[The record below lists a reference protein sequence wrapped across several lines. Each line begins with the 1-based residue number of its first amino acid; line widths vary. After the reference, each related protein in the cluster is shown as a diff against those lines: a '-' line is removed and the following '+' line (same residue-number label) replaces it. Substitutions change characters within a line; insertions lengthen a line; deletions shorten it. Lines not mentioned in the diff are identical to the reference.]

1 MLKSIFRIS
10 TLVVVVSLFSACKK
24 DWNELG
30 SQLIAIDDMIMLSFD
45 TLEIKASIHKEDSLS
60 SLNTSTSFLG
70 SIYEADFGTSEAAI
84 YTEFR
89 MPSSDV
95 VFGEG
100 AVADSMILTLKL
112 ESYYG
117 DTTSTLNINV
127 QEMLEQ
133 IVTSATDSLGEDST
147 ITFYTSQDFEIDNF
161 NLASLVYNAEPNTN
175 TTISLALTNDLAQSF
190 LDAGT
195 ENFVNNTAF
204 QEFFKGVYISC
215 EQENTGGVLLELDLL
230 DTKSKITLYYHNTE
244 SDSLTYDFQINSN
257 ADKMTR
263 WSHDYSS
270 TTYDIESSLL
280 DEDLDIA
287 YVQGGAG
294 LRTYITLPSLESLKD
309 SNYVIHKA
317 ELTFP
322 YFFSEN
328 DSVFTIPSKL
338 GLAAVNSEGK
348 LEVLSEDQ
356 NIQGASYF
364 DGNSNVLEQTYTF
377 NIARYIHK
385 VIAEGYTNK
394 LALYVP
400 SSVINP
406 ERVLLS
412 NGAED
417 PISLKLFVSKQ

>member
-30 SQLIAIDDMIMLSFD
+30 SQLIALDDMIMLSFD

-70 SIYEADFGTSEAAI
+70 SINEADFGGSDAAI

-89 MPSSDV
+89 TPSSDV
-95 VFGEG
+95 VFGDD

-147 ITFYTSQDFEIDNF
+147 ITFYSSQNFETDNI
-161 NLASLVYNAEPNTN
+161 NLASLPYNAEPKTN

-190 LDAGT
+190 LDANP
-195 ENFVNNTAF
+195 ENFVDNTAF
-204 QEFFKGVYISC
+204 QEFFNGLYISC
-215 EQENTGGVLLELDLL
+215 EQVNTGGLLLELDLL
-230 DTKSKITLYYHNTE
+230 DTQSKITLYYHNTE
-244 SDSLTYDFQINSN
+244 SDSLNYDFQINSN

-270 TTYDIESSLL
+270 TNIESLL
-280 DEDLDIA
+280 LEDNIDVA

-348 LEVLSEDQ
+348 LEVLTEDQ

-364 DGNSNVLEQTYTF
+364 DGNSNVLDQTYTF

-400 SSVINP
+400 SSVLNP

-412 NGAED
+412 NGTEN
-417 PISLKLFVSKQ
+417 PIRLKLFVSKQ